1 MDELWQEQIEE
12 QQQAEWYDAETE
24 YYKQLE
30 ELEQLKEK
38 EKEWNTNDYMDIEI
52 SIRIKK

>member
-1 MDELWQEQIEE
+1 MDEYAQEQIEE
-12 QQQAEWYDAETE
+12 QQQAEWYDSETE

-38 EKEWNTNDYMDIEI
+38 EWNTSDYMDIEI